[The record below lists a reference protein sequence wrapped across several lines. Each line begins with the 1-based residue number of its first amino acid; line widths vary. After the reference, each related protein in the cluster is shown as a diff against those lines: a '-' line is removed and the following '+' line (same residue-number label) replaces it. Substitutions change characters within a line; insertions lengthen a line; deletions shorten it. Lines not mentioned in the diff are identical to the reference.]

1 MTESDDQNQA
11 NDASNASQGVSAR
24 VYEHHDRVTGVDV
37 RVDRMGAGEPIVVMN
52 GLLGMNEHW
61 FPCMSH
67 LVGDHVP
74 FDAEILLLQPPLL
87 EMKGSGCSVQGVS
100 QLLVSLLNTLV
111 ERPAILVGNSF
122 GGHVAL
128 RIAMAYP
135 QLVRGLVLVGSS
147 GLFERGFERDVTHN
161 PSYDFVDRKI
171 REIFYDQ
178 SSMLPGMTEMALDA
192 LSRRTSARAMVRL
205 GKSAKRDHLGKEL
218 HTVKCPTLIAW
229 GRQDNVTPPEV
240 AEQFAEMIPKS
251 RLRWTDRCGH
261 APHIEHPSK
270 LAADIQE
277 FVSDVLSGEFVAD
290 RDAGSARPAKRSSGQ
305 GVA

>member
-1 MTESDDQNQA
+1 MSEPEQQNQS
-11 NDASNASQGVSAR
+11 DAVSAR
-24 VYEHHDRVTGVDV
+24 VFEHHDRVTGIDV
-37 RVDRMGAGEPIVVMN
+37 RVDRMGVGEPIVVMN

-61 FPCMSH
+61 FPCMSG
-67 LVGDHVP
+67 LLGPDAP

-100 QLLVSLLNTLV
+100 QLLVSLLDTLV
-111 ERPAILVGNSF
+111 DRPAILVGNSF

-128 RIAMAYP
+128 RIAMAHP
-135 QLVRGLVLVGSS
+135 KLVRGLVLVGAS

-161 PSYDFVDRKI
+161 PSYEFVDRKI

-178 SSMLPGMTEMALDA
+178 SSMLPGMTEKALDA
-192 LSRRTSARAMVRL
+192 LSRRTSARALVRL
-205 GKSAKRDHLGKEL
+205 GKSAKRDHLGNEL
-218 HTVKCPTLIAW
+218 HKVKCPTLIAW

-240 AEQFAEMIPKS
+240 ARQFAELIPNS

-270 LAADIQE
+270 LAADMRQFI
-277 FVSDVLSGEFVAD
+277 SDVLTGEFVAD
-290 RDAGSARPAKRSSGQ
+290 RYAGDQPSGHRNAGQ

>member
-1 MTESDDQNQA
+1 MTESEAQNPTGDIDLNNQSF
-11 NDASNASQGVSAR
+11 DAQ

-52 GLLGMNEHW
+52 GLLGLNEHW
-61 FPCMSH
+61 FPCLSQ
-67 LVGDHVP
+67 LIGPHVP
-74 FDAEILLLQPPLL
+74 FDAQILLLQPPLL
-87 EMKGSGCSVQGVS
+87 EMKGSGCSVHGVS

-111 ERPAILVGNSF
+111 DRPAILIGNSF

-135 QLVRGLVLVGSS
+135 DLVRGLVLVGSS

-161 PSYDFVDRKI
+161 PSYEFVDRKI
-171 REIFYDQ
+171 REIFYDP
-178 SSMLPGMTEMALDA
+178 SSILPGMTQMALDA

-205 GKSAKRDHLGKEL
+205 GKSAKRDHLGDEL
-218 HTVKCPTLIAW
+218 HTVRCPALIAW

-240 AEQFAEMIPKS
+240 AQQFADLIPNS

-270 LAADIQE
+270 LAADIQQ
-277 FVSDVLSGEFVAD
+277 FVSDILNGEFVAD
-290 RDAGSARPAKRSSGQ
+290 RFSGERPQGHRIAGQ

>member
-1 MTESDDQNQA
+1 MTEPSEHNQTGSTTA
-11 NDASNASQGVSAR
+11 GPAAR

-52 GLLGMNEHW
+52 GLLGTNEHW

-67 LVGDHVP
+67 LIGSHVP

-87 EMKGSGCSVQGVS
+87 EMKGTGCSVLGVT

-128 RIAMAYP
+128 RIAMAHP
-135 QLVRGLVLVGSS
+135 ELVRGLVLVGSS
-147 GLFERGFERDVTHN
+147 GLFERGFEKDVTHN
-161 PSYDFVDRKI
+161 PSYEFVDRKI
-171 REIFYDQ
+171 REIFYDPA
-178 SSMLPGMTEMALDA
+178 SMLPGMTEMALDA

-205 GKSAKRDHLGKEL
+205 GKSAKRDHLGSEL
-218 HTVKCPTLIAW
+218 HTVRCPALIAW

-240 AEQFAEMIPKS
+240 AEQFAELIPKS

-277 FVSDVLSGEFVAD
+277 FVSDILSGDFVAD
-290 RDAGSARPAKRSSGQ
+290 RHADRQNGGHRSAGQ